1 MASSPNAL
9 RILQTSFAQG
19 IAEAN
24 GLAARAGR
32 IIPAPGVGSFKV
44 GNGAFGGIGQTLSGT
59 ATSVSLADYFTF
71 ETSATMTKKVVK
83 SLVPVQTMRN
93 DYAFQQAGMQ
103 LAQSAIATMDKGF
116 FDGLA
121 GLFAQAHPRAGTGA
135 GQVGASKKYVDT
147 GLKYLQGESGESA
160 QDNLLTSAFSQAAVV
175 AAVKLLLAQRNDRG
189 IPLSIG
195 TMGGLVLV
203 VAPENFEV
211 AKQIASS
218 DYTSKEL
225 QTNQLKS
232 MISDVVVYPFADPND
247 WWVISAPQCPIGLA
261 IGTEP
266 TARISTTT
274 DGLFYELVSE
284 VEYTFFASPYQYGI
298 IGSNVTV

>member
-19 IAEAN
+19 IAEAQ
-24 GLAARAGR
+24 GLSARAGR
-32 IIPAPGVGSFKV
+32 IIQAPGIGSFKV
-44 GNGAFGGIGQTLSGT
+44 GNGAFGGLGQTLSGT
-59 ATSVSLADYFTF
+59 ATSVSLSDYFTF
-71 ETSATMTKKVVK
+71 ETSATMAKKVTK

-93 DYAFQQAGMQ
+93 DYAFEQAGMQ

-116 FDGLA
+116 FDGLE
-121 GLFAQAHPRAGTGA
+121 GLFNQAHPRAGTTG
-135 GQVGASKKYVDT
+135 GHVGSGKKYLDT
-147 GLKYLQGESGESA
+147 GLAYLIGESGA
-160 QDNLLTSAFSQAAVV
+160 GTQDNLLTTAFSQAAVI

-195 TMGGLVLV
+195 AMGGLVLV

-211 AKQIASS
+211 AKQVASS

-225 QTNQLKS
+225 QTNTLKS

-247 WWVISAPQCPIGLA
+247 WYVISKPQCPIGLA
-261 IGTEP
+261 IGTAP

-284 VEYTFFASPYQYGI
+284 VEFTFFASPYEYGI
-298 IGSNVTV
+298 VGANVTV